1 MKNSDILLAWL
12 YYSQMVLLVTANA
25 MSIIAD
31 QLLLVFSI
39 TFIYTEEKNKST
51 VNPYIKYLYIKSI
64 LFM

>member
-1 MKNSDILLAWL
+1 
-12 YYSQMVLLVTANA
+12 MVLLVTANA